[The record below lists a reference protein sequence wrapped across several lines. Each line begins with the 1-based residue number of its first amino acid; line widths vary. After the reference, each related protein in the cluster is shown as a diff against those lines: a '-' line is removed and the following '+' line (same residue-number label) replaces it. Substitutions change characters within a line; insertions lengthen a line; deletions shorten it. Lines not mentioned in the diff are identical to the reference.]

1 MVLKN
6 LISKKQL
13 IGLMPVFLIGVLGGL
28 MAFYLLSLT
37 SLEQGAKV
45 IEKITEKQVYLESS
59 QSISAAESVK
69 QNLVTILTQEDLNK
83 IATRSG
89 DFEKSCFNQE
99 IVCSKLA
106 VILTSDGLVLSGADL
121 SGRDLGQWTAV
132 DWQKNLYQLLKVGQ
146 LRGANLYQLVK
157 KGELLLPPAQRAK
170 FFNLKAVLLADLNLL
185 KVGQKV
191 FGVKSIYAD
200 LFKMTEGVVV
210 SMFSDKGLVQNI
222 DADYSPIALKFSQS
236 LDGQLLFDLAG
247 DLISVRL
254 ASGAEVLADQ
264 ITAFLKR
271 YSVNSA
277 AFSMVDFGVK
287 CLEVEKKLAVNVGVK
302 VDYGCFVA
310 EGLSVDGKVVS
321 GGIRKNSLAE
331 KIGLKSGDVILEVDN
346 KSLLNASLGQ
356 FMMNKVTGESL
367 SLAVLRA
374 GKVMQL
380 GGKL

>member
-200 LFKMTEGVVV
+200 LFKMTEGVV
-210 SMFSDKGLVQNI
+210 SGHQPAEDESTNLQE
-222 DADYSPIALKFSQS
+222 AEQALLPETAPSEQ
-236 LDGQLLFDLAG
+236 
-247 DLISVRL
+247 
-254 ASGAEVLADQ
+254 VLAPSHSSPYCVCTTPSPQ
-264 ITAFLKR
+264 
-271 YSVNSA
+271 
-277 AFSMVDFGVK
+277 
-287 CLEVEKKLAVNVGVK
+287 
-302 VDYGCFVA
+302 YGP
-310 EGLSVDGKVVS
+310 
-321 GGIRKNSLAE
+321 
-331 KIGLKSGDVILEVDN
+331 
-346 KSLLNASLGQ
+346 
-356 FMMNKVTGESL
+356 
-367 SLAVLRA
+367 
-374 GKVMQL
+374 
-380 GGKL
+380 